1 MPRIIT
7 IASQK
12 GGCGKTT
19 TAINLASTLAFNK
32 NKVLLVDLDPQAH
45 ASLGLNIHAQNSI
58 YNILSKLSP
67 KKIKLDDII
76 VNVED
81 GFDIAPS
88 NILLGT
94 VEQELADE
102 ISRESRLKEELD
114 KITKS
119 YDYCLIDCPPN
130 LGLLTINA
138 IRASR
143 EVIIPLEMSRF
154 SMIGV
159 ERLIEIIDLIKNR
172 LRHVVEYRILVT
184 MFDSRLRHS
193 FNMLQSVRNLYKDKL
208 LDTIIHINVKLK
220 EAIVFGSPVLNYD
233 KYSRGTK
240 DYIKLAREIIYKDRT
255 DLDRE
260 LKEIVKSVPTKEFIE
275 RTFFLIAPEAKNV
288 YITGDFNN
296 WNTGEAYK
304 LTQKDGRW
312 QRKINLKKGTYR
324 YKFIIDGLWQHDS
337 DNPQIKENSFGS
349 FDSIVEVK

>member
-1 MPRIIT
+1 MRVIA

-45 ASLGLNIHAQNSI
+45 ASLGLNIYAQNSI
-58 YNILSKLSP
+58 YNTLSKLSP
-67 KKIKLDDII
+67 KKLKLDDII

-81 GFDIAPS
+81 GFDMAPS

-119 YDYCLIDCPPN
+119 YDYILIDCPPN

-138 IRASR
+138 IRASE

-159 ERLIEIIDLIKNR
+159 ERLIEIIDLVKNR
-172 LRHVVEYRILVT
+172 LNHSVDYRVLIT

-193 FNMLQSVRNLYKDKL
+193 FSMLQSIRSLYKDKL
-208 LDTIIHINVKLK
+208 FDVIIHINVKLK
-220 EAIVFGSPVLNYD
+220 EAVISGSSVLNYD
-233 KYSRGTK
+233 RYSRGTK
-240 DYIKLAREIIYKDRT
+240 DYIKLAREIVYKDKT
-255 DLDRE
+255 DLNRE
-260 LKEIVKSVPTKEFIE
+260 LRKIVESTSGKEFIE
-275 RTFFLIAPEAKNV
+275 KTFSLIAPKAKDV
-288 YITGDFNN
+288 YIVGDFNN
-296 WNTGEAYK
+296 WNASEAYK
-304 LTQKDGRW
+304 LMKRDGRW
-312 QRKINLKKGTYR
+312 EGRVNLKKGTHRYR
-324 YKFIIDGLWQHDS
+324 FVIDGLWRHDPS
-337 DNPQIKENSFGS
+337 NPRIKQNSFGS
-349 FDSIVEVK
+349 FDSILEVE